1 MIRAASPRFAEI
13 AVQRGLRNAGLGG
26 DLAEAAALLA
36 QQAGVVDLVGGVRP
50 WPTDL
55 AAGGFGDRTGVRRPL
70 GGERAR
76 ARDGIPAE
84 RLALIQSKRKS
95 VYGGSSSQGA

>member
-1 MIRAASPRFAEI
+1 MMVRFAEI

-36 QQAGVVDLVGGVRP
+36 QQTGAVDLVDGVRP

-55 AAGGFGDRTGVRRPL
+55 AAGGLRRPH
-70 GGERAR
+70 GRAPP
-76 ARDGIPAE
+76 AR
-84 RLALIQSKRKS
+84 R
-95 VYGGSSSQGA
+95 